1 MNTRPLRSSW
11 TLSTDKLA
19 MEGAHTEQSDANVSY
34 QEKATITKAIMMP
47 SQEKDA
53 YNLFSRSE
61 QVMMVRLKTGH
72 IRMHAHMHKRLK

>member
-1 MNTRPLRSSW
+1 
-11 TLSTDKLA
+11 
-19 MEGAHTEQSDANVSY
+19 MEGTQAEQPGGNVSY

-72 IRMHAHMHKRLK
+72 IRMHAHMHKKLK